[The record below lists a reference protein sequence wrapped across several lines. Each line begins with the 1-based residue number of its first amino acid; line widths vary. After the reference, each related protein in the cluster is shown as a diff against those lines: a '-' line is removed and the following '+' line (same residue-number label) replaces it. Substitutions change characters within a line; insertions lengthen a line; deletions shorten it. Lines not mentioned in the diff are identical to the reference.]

1 MNGQNADREHPGQAE
16 ELSAL
21 REENRALRENLAA
34 RELFIRS
41 ALGRFLTNEVLEAL
55 MREKETLSI
64 AGELRYVTM
73 LFSDIRGSTDLSE
86 RMAPMDFIRM
96 LNHYLEEMIEIVN
109 AWRGNILEFVGD
121 AIVAVYG
128 APRENADAAEEAV
141 ACAVAMQRRMEAV
154 NEWNRSQGYPIIGV
168 GIGIHTGE
176 AVLGTIGSATRAKYD
191 MIGRNVNLAER
202 IESLSGGGQIL
213 VSTETL
219 SSAGDR
225 VRINPAGERCF
236 LPKGIHKEILVHDV
250 IGYGNSLTPRGAALS
265 METGT
270 DKSVSG

>member
-1 MNGQNADREHPGQAE
+1 MNAQTAGKERPGHTE

-21 REENRALRENLAA
+21 QEENRALRESLKA
-34 RELFIRS
+34 RESFIRS
-41 ALGRFLTNEVLEAL
+41 ALGRFLTDEVLEAL

-64 AGELRYVTM
+64 AGELRTVTM
-73 LFSDIRGSTDLSE
+73 LFSDIRGSTNLSE

-96 LNHYLEEMIEIVN
+96 LNHYLEDMIEIIN

-154 NEWNRSQGYPIIGV
+154 NAWNRSQGYPEIKA

-202 IESLSGGGQIL
+202 IESLAGGGQIFI
-213 VSTETL
+213 SKETL
-219 SSAGDR
+219 SAAGDR
-225 VRINPAGERCF
+225 VRIHPAGERRF
-236 LPKGIHKEILVHDV
+236 FPKGIHEEILVHDV
-250 IGYGNSLTPRGAALS
+250 IGYGTSLTPRGVALS
-265 METGT
+265 SESGT
-270 DKSVSG
+270 DLPAP